1 MHSLFVY
8 LTKTVI
14 KTSFIKALEAE
25 PNQERVP
32 LICKGDEVPPR
43 VGDRAV

>member
-1 MHSLFVY
+1 MCPSAFFVR
-8 LTKTVI
+8 LSISQRLVI

-32 LICKGDEVPPR
+32 LIYKGD
-43 VGDRAV
+43 